1 MIVFFGP
8 VGAGKSVQGKMLGE
22 RFGWDWIS
30 TGNIFRAS
38 TDPDIQATL
47 AAGQLI
53 SSEQTY
59 QVLGEALENVRHQQ
73 IILDGFPRRKEQAE
87 WLIANQAA
95 FDFTVDLIIVIDV
108 AKDEILKRLTA
119 RGRVDDDAAVIE
131 GRLKIYHDEV
141 DPILQYL
148 SENNVPVVHV
158 DGVGDVDTIHG
169 EIMEQIVAH
178 NLDV

>member
-8 VGAGKSVQGKMLGE
+8 VGAGKSVQGQLLGGK
-22 RFGWDWIS
+22 FSWDWIS

-38 TDPDIQATL
+38 TDPDVQATL

-59 QVLGEALENVRHQQ
+59 QVLGEALESVRSKQ

-87 WLIANQAA
+87 WLIANQAQY
-95 FDFTVDLIIVIDV
+95 DFTVDLIIVIDV
-108 AKDEILKRLTA
+108 AKEEILKRLMA

-141 DPILQYL
+141 DPILTYL
-148 SENNVPVVHV
+148 SEHNVPVVHV
-158 DGVGDVDTIHG
+158 EGEGDVDSIHS
-169 EIMEQIVAH
+169 EIMKQVIAH
-178 NLDV
+178 KLDA

>member
-8 VGAGKSVQGKMLGE
+8 VGAGKSVQGQMLAE
-22 RFGWDWIS
+22 RFGWQWIS

-38 TDPDIQATL
+38 SDPDVQATL
-47 AAGQLI
+47 AAGKLI

-59 QVLGEALENVRHQQ
+59 QVLGEALEAVRHKQ
-73 IILDGFPRRKEQAE
+73 IILDGFPRKKEQAE
-87 WLIANQAA
+87 WLIANQAI
-95 FDFTVDLIIVIDV
+95 FDFTVDLVIVIDV
-108 AKDEILKRLTA
+108 TKEEIIKRLTA

-148 SENNVPVVHV
+148 SENKVPVVHV
-158 DGVGDVDTIHG
+158 EGEGDMATIH
-169 EIMEQIVAH
+169 EDIMKQVTAH
-178 NLDV
+178 KLDI